1 MRKFLTATLLCMA
14 LTVTMVPAA
23 FAADT
28 ADSNYTTCMAAI
40 QEQKVIQDQA
50 HQTAESLRQKGY
62 DDSSAYIQAA
72 QSTWWAAQDEI
83 VAYQKLSQ
91 YTDEDIRIL
100 TTAVFYEA
108 GHTTEQLR
116 EYVAQVVLNRV
127 ADSRFP
133 DTVKGVITQPGQY
146 ATKYATQAA
155 TDSIK
160 SADSQNG
167 TYYYAM
173 CETAV
178 KKAMMGQVDMPSNV
192 LYQANFAQG
201 KGVWQSV
208 YFNSGWYAKHQL
220 LLLRLTKPSEN
231 RLAVLQKGRPTETKA
246 PLPGGCTTGEGGFPY
261 AWPRRPGGSVGGTDL
276 TSGAESPGGARRGPG

>member
-127 ADSRFP
+127 ADSRRSLGLGLALCKSIIHAHNGEI
-133 DTVKGVITQPGQY
+133 TV
-146 ATKYATQAA
+146 AA
-155 TDSIK
+155 NEPHGAIFT
-160 SADSQNG
+160 
-167 TYYYAM
+167 
-173 CETAV
+173 
-178 KKAMMGQVDMPSNV
+178 
-192 LYQANFAQG
+192 F
-201 KGVWQSV
+201 SV
-208 YFNSGWYAKHQL
+208 PA
-220 LLLRLTKPSEN
+220 
-231 RLAVLQKGRPTETKA
+231 
-246 PLPGGCTTGEGGFPY
+246 GE
-261 AWPRRPGGSVGGTDL
+261 VEL
-276 TSGAESPGGARRGPG
+276 HE

>member
-1 MRKFLTATLLCMA
+1 MVDIQVRNLTKFFVIGENLLDN
-14 LTVTMVPAA
+14 LS
-23 FAADT
+23 FE
-28 ADSNYTTCMAAI
+28 I
-40 QEQKVIQDQA
+40 QEG
-50 HQTAESLRQKGY
+50 ER
-62 DDSSAYIQAA
+62 
-72 QSTWWAAQDEI
+72 
-83 VAYQKLSQ
+83 VAILGRNGCGKTTLFN
-91 YTDEDIRIL
+91 IL
-100 TTAVFYEA
+100 TGQMDYDSGEVYVNPNKRLGLISQIPKFPAGYTVEDVLRTAYSGLMKVKARMERLEA
-108 GHTTEQLR
+108 DMAGGATAEQLR

-173 CETAV
+173 CEAAV

-208 YFNSGWYAKHQL
+208 YFNSGWYA
-220 LLLRLTKPSEN
+220 S
-231 RLAVLQKGRPTETKA
+231 
-246 PLPGGCTTGEGGFPY
+246 
-261 AWPRRPGGSVGGTDL
+261 
-276 TSGAESPGGARRGPG
+276 TSYFCYG

>member
-1 MRKFLTATLLCMA
+1 MKKILTAALLSMA
-14 LTVTMVPAA
+14 LAVTMVPMA

-28 ADSNYTTCMAAI
+28 SSNAAQCAAAI
-40 QEQKVIQDQA
+40 QEQKTIQSQA
-50 HQTAESLRQKGY
+50 HQTAESLRQQGY
-62 DDSSAYIQAA
+62 DESSAYIQSTQAVWWEA
-72 QSTWWAAQDEI
+72 QEEI
-83 VAYQKLSQ
+83 LAYQKLSQ

-108 GHTTEQLR
+108 GHTTDQLR

-155 TDSIK
+155 TDSILA
-160 SADSQNG
+160 ADQQNG
-167 TYYYAM
+167 TSYYSL
-173 CETAV
+173 CQTAV

-208 YFNSGWYAKHQL
+208 YFNSGWYA
-220 LLLRLTKPSEN
+220 S
-231 RLAVLQKGRPTETKA
+231 
-246 PLPGGCTTGEGGFPY
+246 
-261 AWPRRPGGSVGGTDL
+261 
-276 TSGAESPGGARRGPG
+276 TSYFCYG

>member
-83 VAYQKLSQ
+83 VAYQKLSK

-116 EYVAQVVLNRV
+116 EYVAPPSMLPR
-127 ADSRFP
+127 
-133 DTVKGVITQPGQY
+133 QPPIP
-146 ATKYATQAA
+146 
-155 TDSIK
+155 S
-160 SADSQNG
+160 SPP
-167 TYYYAM
+167 
-173 CETAV
+173 TARM
-178 KKAMMGQVDMPSNV
+178 A
-192 LYQANFAQG
+192 
-201 KGVWQSV
+201 
-208 YFNSGWYAKHQL
+208 
-220 LLLRLTKPSEN
+220 
-231 RLAVLQKGRPTETKA
+231 PT
-246 PLPGGCTTGEGGFPY
+246 TTPC
-261 AWPRRPGGSVGGTDL
+261 
-276 TSGAESPGGARRGPG
+276 ARQR

>member
-83 VAYQKLSQ
+83 VAYQKLSK

-133 DTVKGVITQPGQY
+133 DTVKGVITQPV
-146 ATKYATQAA
+146 
-155 TDSIK
+155 
-160 SADSQNG
+160 
-167 TYYYAM
+167 
-173 CETAV
+173 CH
-178 KKAMMGQVDMPSNV
+178 QVCYPGSHR
-192 LYQANFAQG
+192 F
-201 KGVWQSV
+201 
-208 YFNSGWYAKHQL
+208 HQVRRQPEWH
-220 LLLRLTKPSEN
+220 LLLRHVRGSGEEGHDGPGGYAQQ
-231 RLAVLQKGRPTETKA
+231 RA
-246 PLPGGCTTGEGGFPY
+246 LPGQH
-261 AWPRRPGGSVGGTDL
+261 RPGQGRVAVRVL
-276 TSGAESPGGARRGPG
+276 

>member
-1 MRKFLTATLLCMA
+1 
-14 LTVTMVPAA
+14 MVPAA

-133 DTVKGVITQPGQY
+133 DTVKGVITQPGSMPPSMLPRQPLIPL
-146 ATKYATQAA
+146 
-155 TDSIK
+155 SPP
-160 SADSQNG
+160 
-167 TYYYAM
+167 
-173 CETAV
+173 TARM
-178 KKAMMGQVDMPSNV
+178 APTTTPC
-192 LYQANFAQG
+192 
-201 KGVWQSV
+201 
-208 YFNSGWYAKHQL
+208 AK
-220 LLLRLTKPSEN
+220 
-231 RLAVLQKGRPTETKA
+231 
-246 PLPGGCTTGEGGFPY
+246 
-261 AWPRRPGGSVGGTDL
+261 RR
-276 TSGAESPGGARRGPG
+276 

>member
-100 TTAVFYEA
+100 TTAVF
-108 GHTTEQLR
+108 
-116 EYVAQVVLNRV
+116 
-127 ADSRFP
+127 
-133 DTVKGVITQPGQY
+133 
-146 ATKYATQAA
+146 
-155 TDSIK
+155 
-160 SADSQNG
+160 
-167 TYYYAM
+167 
-173 CETAV
+173 
-178 KKAMMGQVDMPSNV
+178 
-192 LYQANFAQG
+192 
-201 KGVWQSV
+201 
-208 YFNSGWYAKHQL
+208 
-220 LLLRLTKPSEN
+220 
-231 RLAVLQKGRPTETKA
+231 
-246 PLPGGCTTGEGGFPY
+246 
-261 AWPRRPGGSVGGTDL
+261 
-276 TSGAESPGGARRGPG
+276 

>member
-133 DTVKGVITQPGQY
+133 DTVKGVIPARPVCHQVRHPGGHRFHQVCRQP
-146 ATKYATQAA
+146 
-155 TDSIK
+155 
-160 SADSQNG
+160 
-167 TYYYAM
+167 
-173 CETAV
+173 ER
-178 KKAMMGQVDMPSNV
+178 
-192 LYQANFAQG
+192 
-201 KGVWQSV
+201 
-208 YFNSGWYAKHQL
+208 H
-220 LLLRLTKPSEN
+220 LLLRHVRNGGEEGHDGPGGYAQQ
-231 RLAVLQKGRPTETKA
+231 RA
-246 PLPGGCTTGEGGFPY
+246 LPGQL
-261 AWPRRPGGSVGGTDL
+261 RPGQGRVAVRVL
-276 TSGAESPGGARRGPG
+276 

>member
-100 TTAVFYEA
+100 TTAVFY
-108 GHTTEQLR
+108 
-116 EYVAQVVLNRV
+116 VAQVVLNRV

-173 CETAV
+173 CEAAV

-208 YFNSGWYAKHQL
+208 YFNSGWYA
-220 LLLRLTKPSEN
+220 S
-231 RLAVLQKGRPTETKA
+231 
-246 PLPGGCTTGEGGFPY
+246 
-261 AWPRRPGGSVGGTDL
+261 
-276 TSGAESPGGARRGPG
+276 TSYFCYG

>member
-133 DTVKGVITQPGQY
+133 DTVKGVITRPVCHQVRHPGGHRFHQVRRQPEQ
-146 ATKYATQAA
+146 
-155 TDSIK
+155 
-160 SADSQNG
+160 
-167 TYYYAM
+167 
-173 CETAV
+173 
-178 KKAMMGQVDMPSNV
+178 
-192 LYQANFAQG
+192 
-201 KGVWQSV
+201 
-208 YFNSGWYAKHQL
+208 H
-220 LLLRLTKPSEN
+220 LLLRHVRGSGEEGHDGPGGYAQQ
-231 RLAVLQKGRPTETKA
+231 RA
-246 PLPGGCTTGEGGFPY
+246 LPGQL
-261 AWPRRPGGSVGGTDL
+261 RPGQGRVAVRVL
-276 TSGAESPGGARRGPG
+276 

>member
-1 MRKFLTATLLCMA
+1 M
-14 LTVTMVPAA
+14 
-23 FAADT
+23 
-28 ADSNYTTCMAAI
+28 
-40 QEQKVIQDQA
+40 
-50 HQTAESLRQKGY
+50 
-62 DDSSAYIQAA
+62 
-72 QSTWWAAQDEI
+72 
-83 VAYQKLSQ
+83 AYQKLSK

-100 TTAVFYEA
+100 TTAVFYAA
-108 GHTTEQLR
+108 GHTTKQLR

-160 SADSQNG
+160 SAARQNG

-173 CETAV
+173 CEAAV

-208 YFNSGWYAKHQL
+208 YFNSGWYA
-220 LLLRLTKPSEN
+220 S
-231 RLAVLQKGRPTETKA
+231 
-246 PLPGGCTTGEGGFPY
+246 
-261 AWPRRPGGSVGGTDL
+261 
-276 TSGAESPGGARRGPG
+276 TSYFCYG